1 MTMMPSAPSM
11 VREETT
17 MNVQIPPSLQLPR
30 STLEKY
36 LPLLLA
42 IGVVWLL
49 ARCIRGSFWVMFG
62 MFMAV
67 RWMF

>member
-1 MTMMPSAPSM
+1 
-11 VREETT
+11 
-17 MNVQIPPSLQLPR
+17 MNLQIPPSLQLPR

-42 IGVVWLL
+42 IGVAWLL
-49 ARCIRGSFWVMFG
+49 ARAIRGSFWAFFG
-62 MFMAV
+62 MFWAV